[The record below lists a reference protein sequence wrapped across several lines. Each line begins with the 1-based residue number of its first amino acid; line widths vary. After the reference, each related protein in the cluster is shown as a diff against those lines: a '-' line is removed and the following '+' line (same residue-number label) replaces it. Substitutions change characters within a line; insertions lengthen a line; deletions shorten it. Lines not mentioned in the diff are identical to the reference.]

1 MSSSLD
7 TYSTHRSPE
16 VTAPRDPYRDR
27 TPPYSEAAE
36 QAVLSAMLLDADA
49 LLRATEYVDESM
61 FYRESH
67 RRVFRAMIALSE
79 RGEVVDPLTLTEELS
94 RKNELE
100 AAGGREYIAYL
111 VDVVPTAAN
120 VEYHAKIV
128 REKALRRR
136 LIEVSTSIVSEAFDS
151 ALPAAELLDAAEHSI
166 FEVNQS
172 RGTEGFTRVK
182 ELMYEAM
189 ERIEQLH
196 LAGESVTGVPSG
208 FRDLDEITAGFQ
220 PSELIIIAARPSMGK
235 CLAHDAEIVMEDGS
249 VETIEAVFKGAR
261 QRMLTLDDSSLKFG
275 LVAPSAYVDDG
286 VKPVFRVVTRL
297 GRTIE
302 TTLTHPFRT
311 IEGWQPLGELAIGDS
326 IAVPRVVNVFGTR
339 KARSCEVKLLGYLLG
354 DGTITAGPPRFTN
367 SNPVLLNDFADSVT
381 AFGRVTTT
389 ASESP
394 TRAPTL
400 RVRRDSSA
408 TVAARLDF
416 AARLDM
422 ALDAAGTTGACA
434 AAALAVSPASVSNWR
449 GGTDAPSADVFPE
462 LCELLG
468 VDEAYLAPEGVQA
481 LQARVPNAVTQWL
494 TEIGIYG
501 ADAHAKHVPRLVFTL
516 PREQVALFLNRLF
529 ATDGWATVL
538 ASGQAQLGYS
548 TVSERLARQVQHLLL
563 RFGIIAALRRR
574 NVKYREGRRVAWQ
587 IDITD
592 ARAIEQFAS
601 EIGIFGKEE
610 QVSRAVA
617 SIRAKRYQTNRDLIP
632 VAIWSRISTAKRIES
647 WSSLARRAGIAGH
660 TNIHV
665 GVRAPTRARLAALA
679 GPLHDQSLT
688 ALAESEVYWDE
699 IVCIE
704 SVGVKQVYDLTI
716 PGTHNFVANDVC
728 VHNTAFVLNIAQ
740 NAALDAKTPV
750 AFFSLEM
757 SKQSLLQRMLTSE
770 ARVDAQRLRKGKLRD
785 DEFVQLGRA
794 AGLLSQAPVWI
805 DDTPAIS
812 LLEMRSK
819 ARRLKAENNIG
830 MIVVD
835 YLQLMVGPPS
845 AENRQQEIST
855 ISRSLKALARE
866 LRVPV
871 VALSQLS
878 RAPEQRAGDN
888 KRPQLSDLRESG
900 AIEQDA
906 DVVMFLYRQEY
917 YDVLE
922 GKDPTIPD
930 KDGKTSAGMA
940 EVIIGKQRNGPTG
953 NVTLFFNRQYTR
965 FENYS
970 GRQSGGGQGS

>member
-7 TYSTHRSPE
+7 TYSIPRSLE

-49 LLRATEYVDESM
+49 LLRATEYVDEAM

-67 RRVFRAMIALSE
+67 RRVFRAMLALSE
-79 RGEVVDPLTLTEELS
+79 RGEVIDPLTLTEELS
-94 RKNELE
+94 RKNELD

-220 PSELIIIAARPSMGK
+220 PSELVIIAARPSMGK
-235 CLAHDAEIVMEDGS
+235 
-249 VETIEAVFKGAR
+249 
-261 QRMLTLDDSSLKFG
+261 
-275 LVAPSAYVDDG
+275 
-286 VKPVFRVVTRL
+286 
-297 GRTIE
+297 
-302 TTLTHPFRT
+302 
-311 IEGWQPLGELAIGDS
+311 
-326 IAVPRVVNVFGTR
+326 
-339 KARSCEVKLLGYLLG
+339 
-354 DGTITAGPPRFTN
+354 
-367 SNPVLLNDFADSVT
+367 
-381 AFGRVTTT
+381 
-389 ASESP
+389 
-394 TRAPTL
+394 
-400 RVRRDSSA
+400 
-408 TVAARLDF
+408 
-416 AARLDM
+416 
-422 ALDAAGTTGACA
+422 
-434 AAALAVSPASVSNWR
+434 
-449 GGTDAPSADVFPE
+449 
-462 LCELLG
+462 
-468 VDEAYLAPEGVQA
+468 
-481 LQARVPNAVTQWL
+481 
-494 TEIGIYG
+494 
-501 ADAHAKHVPRLVFTL
+501 
-516 PREQVALFLNRLF
+516 
-529 ATDGWATVL
+529 
-538 ASGQAQLGYS
+538 
-548 TVSERLARQVQHLLL
+548 
-563 RFGIIAALRRR
+563 
-574 NVKYREGRRVAWQ
+574 
-587 IDITD
+587 
-592 ARAIEQFAS
+592 
-601 EIGIFGKEE
+601 
-610 QVSRAVA
+610 
-617 SIRAKRYQTNRDLIP
+617 
-632 VAIWSRISTAKRIES
+632 
-647 WSSLARRAGIAGH
+647 
-660 TNIHV
+660 
-665 GVRAPTRARLAALA
+665 
-679 GPLHDQSLT
+679 
-688 ALAESEVYWDE
+688 
-699 IVCIE
+699 
-704 SVGVKQVYDLTI
+704 
-716 PGTHNFVANDVC
+716 
-728 VHNTAFVLNIAQ
+728 TAFVLNIAQ

-845 AENRQQEIST
+845 SENRQQEIST

-922 GKDPTIPD
+922 GKDPSQPD
-930 KDGKTSAGMA
+930 KDGKTSQGLA
-940 EVIIGKQRNGPTG
+940 EVIVGKQRNGPTG

-970 GRQSGGGQGS
+970 GRQGGGGQGS

>member
-16 VTAPRDPYRDR
+16 VTTPRDPYRDR

-49 LLRATEYVDESM
+49 LLRATEYVEESM

-79 RGEVVDPLTLTEELS
+79 RGEVIDPLTLTEELS

-235 CLAHDAEIVMEDGS
+235 
-249 VETIEAVFKGAR
+249 
-261 QRMLTLDDSSLKFG
+261 
-275 LVAPSAYVDDG
+275 
-286 VKPVFRVVTRL
+286 
-297 GRTIE
+297 
-302 TTLTHPFRT
+302 
-311 IEGWQPLGELAIGDS
+311 
-326 IAVPRVVNVFGTR
+326 
-339 KARSCEVKLLGYLLG
+339 
-354 DGTITAGPPRFTN
+354 
-367 SNPVLLNDFADSVT
+367 
-381 AFGRVTTT
+381 
-389 ASESP
+389 
-394 TRAPTL
+394 
-400 RVRRDSSA
+400 
-408 TVAARLDF
+408 
-416 AARLDM
+416 
-422 ALDAAGTTGACA
+422 
-434 AAALAVSPASVSNWR
+434 
-449 GGTDAPSADVFPE
+449 
-462 LCELLG
+462 
-468 VDEAYLAPEGVQA
+468 
-481 LQARVPNAVTQWL
+481 
-494 TEIGIYG
+494 
-501 ADAHAKHVPRLVFTL
+501 
-516 PREQVALFLNRLF
+516 
-529 ATDGWATVL
+529 
-538 ASGQAQLGYS
+538 
-548 TVSERLARQVQHLLL
+548 
-563 RFGIIAALRRR
+563 
-574 NVKYREGRRVAWQ
+574 
-587 IDITD
+587 
-592 ARAIEQFAS
+592 
-601 EIGIFGKEE
+601 
-610 QVSRAVA
+610 
-617 SIRAKRYQTNRDLIP
+617 
-632 VAIWSRISTAKRIES
+632 
-647 WSSLARRAGIAGH
+647 
-660 TNIHV
+660 
-665 GVRAPTRARLAALA
+665 
-679 GPLHDQSLT
+679 
-688 ALAESEVYWDE
+688 
-699 IVCIE
+699 
-704 SVGVKQVYDLTI
+704 
-716 PGTHNFVANDVC
+716 
-728 VHNTAFVLNIAQ
+728 TAFVLNIAQ

-845 AENRQQEIST
+845 SENRQQEIST